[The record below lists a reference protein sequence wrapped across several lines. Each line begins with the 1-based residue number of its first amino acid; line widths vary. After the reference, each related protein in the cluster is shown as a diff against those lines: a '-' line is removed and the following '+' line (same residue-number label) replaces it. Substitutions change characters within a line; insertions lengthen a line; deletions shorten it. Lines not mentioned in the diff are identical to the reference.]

1 MQGGEDKGWERLS
14 GHNPDDVCKRG
25 LVAFDSSSWCYTIRS
40 FKWDFD
46 FRPKDR
52 TITCA
57 SPDGEAFLQRLGDFY
72 RLSSLWYLNST
83 KDIPLTNQLVMPQ
96 NLSGGEIFF
105 RGSHVLP
112 LARLAAMYESSK
124 EGFLSRGASL
134 GGVAASYGDVAIV
147 LSPYPKIPVTLILW
161 LKDDEFPARA
171 ECLLDTSSEFH
182 LPIDIIWMVS
192 MMCVLMMAQA

>member
-1 MQGGEDKGWERLS
+1 MQGGEDKGWGQLY

-25 LVAFDSSSWCYTIRS
+25 LVSFDSSSGCYTIRS

-46 FRPKDR
+46 FHPKDR
-52 TITCA
+52 TVTCG
-57 SPDGEAFLQRLGDFY
+57 SPDGEAFLRRLGDFF
-72 RLSSLWYLNST
+72 RLSSLWYLNSA
-83 KDIPLTNQLVMPQ
+83 KAIPLTNQLIMPQ

-112 LARLAAMYESSK
+112 LARLAAMYEAGK
-124 EGFLSRGASL
+124 EEFLFQGASL
-134 GGVAASYGDVAIV
+134 GGVAASYGDAAVV

-171 ECLLDTSSEFH
+171 ECLLDTSCEFH
-182 LPIDIIWMVS
+182 LPIDIIWMTA
-192 MMCVLMMAQA
+192 MMCILMM